1 MKKLILSMF
10 ILFISLTLIG
20 CGKKADI
27 DHYIVHY
34 NGNDHYDIE
43 TLDDHIQVKRS
54 EIVECFQAP
63 CDPVYKETFNVD
75 YTEDYIELIKGLF
88 RDVEGN
94 EITVNSYE
102 LTSEE
107 VRLISTMVNDQIYE

>member
-1 MKKLILSMF
+1 MKKLIISLF
-10 ILFISLTLIG
+10 ICFISLTLIG

-27 DHYIVHY
+27 DHYIIHY
-34 NGNDHYDIE
+34 NGNSHFDIE
-43 TLDDHIQVKRS
+43 TLDDHIEVRRS
-54 EIVECFQAP
+54 EIVECEEDP
-63 CDPVYKETFNVD
+63 CDPIYKETFNVE
-75 YTEDYIELIKGLF
+75 YTSDYIDLIKSLF

-94 EITVNSYE
+94 ELTVNSYE

>member
-1 MKKLILSMF
+1 MKKIILCLLVS
-10 ILFISLTLIG
+10 IISLTLIG

-94 EITVNSYE
+94 ELTVNSYE